1 VRVEPPEMFAPS
13 RVCLTHVYRVGQA
26 ARLCRPYGSLA
37 SACAVPRALAI
48 LSACGADAE
57 ALVSRRELSMAPG
70 AHVGRSGVEA
80 GNGYPWCEHLVVE
93 SVLLWQPCYMRLN
106 TYI

>member
-1 VRVEPPEMFAPS
+1 MFAPS